1 MARRYALLDDQW
13 ERIKD
18 WLPERAGQPGAQD
31 NRLFVNAV
39 LLPGRHPLARSVGTF
54 RRLPGGASGWRTCV
68 TAAGATAVY
77 GNRSL
82 KPGRSR
88 PTTST
93 Q

>member
-18 WLPERAGQPGAQD
+18 WLPERAGQLGAQD

-54 RRLPGGASGWRTCV
+54 RRLPGGAPASQPLELQRCM
-68 TAAGATAVY
+68 AT
-77 GNRSL
+77 GL
-82 KPGRSR
+82 
-88 PTTST
+88 
-93 Q
+93 